1 MAEMATILNVVNER
15 DLKGSY
21 DSRMT
26 SVENIENRERKRMSA
41 GEMEDER
48 AVRFEGEDIEVWR
61 LVSASG

>member
-1 MAEMATILNVVNER
+1 
-15 DLKGSY
+15 
-21 DSRMT
+21 MT

>member
-1 MAEMATILNVVNER
+1 
-15 DLKGSY
+15 
-21 DSRMT
+21 
-26 SVENIENRERKRMSA
+26 MSA

>member
-1 MAEMATILNVVNER
+1 MRERYLKATYN
-15 DLKGSY
+15 
-21 DSRMT
+21 SRMT
-26 SVENIENRERKRMSA
+26 SVENIENRERERELGMSA